1 MTTELKIARQLFS
14 DSAELLAK
22 ANSTIEDRES
32 GVTTR
37 EESESRIYEILV
49 KSNVLWEFSNT
60 MRKQIP
66 SGKQKRLREILVDA
80 MRNCSI
86 ISDYGK
92 HLINYNCQKI
102 VDEVISKY
110 GSIEEAAKQGFQL

>member
-1 MTTELKIARQLFS
+1 MATELKIARQLLS
-14 DSAELLAK
+14 DSEELLVK

-37 EESESRIYEILV
+37 EESESRIDEIFV
-49 KSNVLWEFSNT
+49 KSHVLLEFSHT

-66 SGKQKRLREILVDA
+66 SGKQRRLYEILGDA
-80 MRNCSI
+80 MRNCST
-86 ISDYGK
+86 ISDYRK

>member
-1 MTTELKIARQLFS
+1 MATELKIARQLLS
-14 DSAELLAK
+14 DSEELLAK

-37 EESESRIYEILV
+37 EESENRMDDILV
-49 KSNVLWEFSNT
+49 KSKVLWEFSHT

-66 SGKQKRLREILVDA
+66 SGKQKRLHEILGDA

-92 HLINYNCQKI
+92 HLTNYNCQKI

-110 GSIEEAAKQGFQL
+110 GSIEEAAKQGFQM

>member
-1 MTTELKIARQLFS
+1 MATEIKIARQLLS
-14 DSAELLAK
+14 DSEELLVEAS
-22 ANSTIEDRES
+22 STIEDRES

-37 EESESRIYEILV
+37 EESERRIDEILV
-49 KSNVLWEFSNT
+49 KSNVLWESSHT

-66 SGKQKRLREILVDA
+66 SGKQKRLREILTNV
-80 MRNCSI
+80 MGNCSV
-86 ISDYGK
+86 ISDYRK

-110 GSIEEAAKQGFQL
+110 GSIEEAVRQGFKL